1 MTGSSGLE
9 NASCPEGRGTGF
21 QPVPVREGIVR
32 AALDEAAV
40 SVRRYIF
47 GMCGDWHEAE
57 DVASEAM
64 LKAWEKRASFDGKA
78 NAKTWIFTIARNH
91 WLDRL
96 RRKRRRPREE
106 TLNEQYQAAIS
117 ASPPLSAHR
126 SELAVAVAGA
136 LESLPD
142 EQREAL
148 SLRESE
154 GLTFVRIAEVLE
166 IPVATAKS
174 RVRYAL
180 LKLADELKP
189 FSPEAEG

>member
-1 MTGSSGLE
+1 MTGSGAKGASRAESGVGFSSH
-9 NASCPEGRGTGF
+9 ASER
-21 QPVPVREGIVR
+21 GIVC
-32 AALDEAAV
+32 AALDESGA
-40 SVRRYIF
+40 SVRRYLF

-57 DVASEAM
+57 DIAQEAL
-64 LKAWEKRASFDGKA
+64 LKAWDKRASFDGKA

-96 RRKRRRPREE
+96 RQKRRRPREE
-106 TLNEQYQAAIS
+106 TLNEQYQATIS

-126 SELAVAVAGA
+126 SELASAVAGA
-136 LESLPD
+136 LDRLPD

-154 GLTFVRIAEVLE
+154 GLTFARIGEVLE

-189 FSPEAEG
+189 FGPEAER